1 MRVGYKM
8 NTLEGSPPSHPLGK
22 LFIGLVLAQ
31 ILATIQVYVSNFD
44 LHATVSAASSAGY
57 LTVPNQEVM
66 GSLQNL
72 TVAVYGGLF
81 FTFTVGAGVTL
92 ASMAAAWIW
101 GRLCS
106 SSKFALLAFA
116 IVWIAALI
124 SVNLHGFCLLPSL
137 YFLLI
142 PPVIFGLTAKKEI
155 HGYKSSGRLRILV
168 HFIPIPLLALIWFTQ
183 FDKALFLDLRDNL
196 LLSNFLGRKF
206 SEFYYTY
213 TLYPAEA
220 FKSLDQKTIKTF
232 KLENINSR
240 SINQKLHRRLI
251 VNGYLPLPETNKVDL
266 KIIAKDDQ
274 LAFQSGDQRIF
285 QIPLKQ
291 FLSDTS
297 KALQKFSQKTD
308 CYSSFRR
315 YTFLSLLIG
324 FPILI
329 YLMLHATLYYVL
341 RLFLKRNP
349 AAVTASIMCLIVGSG
364 VLVYFQSYRSANINF
379 NDISQALESESWQT
393 RVAALKAIQRE
404 KLEIADYR
412 SYPQLLQSPIL
423 QERYWLVRALAF
435 SRRSETY
442 TDLLAFVDD
451 ENINVRCMAFY
462 SLGLR
467 RNPRAVKVIEARM
480 RTSDSWYAQM
490 YAYNALRSLGWN
502 QKISP

>member
-1 MRVGYKM
+1 M
-8 NTLEGSPPSHPLGK
+8 NNPEGSPPSHPLGK
-22 LFIGLVLAQ
+22 LFTGLVLAQ
-31 ILATIQVYVSNFD
+31 ILATIQVYVSNND
-44 LHATVSAASSAGY
+44 LHATVSAASTAGY

-72 TVAVYGGLF
+72 AVALRGGLF

-92 ASMAAAWIW
+92 GTMAAAWVW
-101 GRLCS
+101 RRLCS
-106 SSKFALLAFA
+106 SNKFTLLAFA

-155 HGYKSSGRLRILV
+155 LGYKSSGRLRTLV
-168 HFIPIPLLALIWFTQ
+168 HLIPIPLLALLWFTQ

-220 FKSLDQKTIKTF
+220 FKSLDQKVIKTF

-240 SINQKLHRRLI
+240 EINQKLQNRLI
-251 VNGYLPLPETNKVDL
+251 VNGYLPLPETDKVDL
-266 KIIAKDDQ
+266 RIIAKDDL
-274 LAFQSGDQRIF
+274 LAFQSDDHKIF

-291 FLSDTS
+291 FLSDTPKS
-297 KALQKFSQKTD
+297 LQKFSQKTD

-315 YTFLSLLIG
+315 FTFLSLLIG

-329 YLMLHATLYYVL
+329 YLILHATIYYVL
-341 RLFLKRNP
+341 LVFLKRNA
-349 AAVTASIMCLIVGSG
+349 AAVTASIMCLIAGSG
-364 VLVYFQSYRSANINF
+364 ALVYFQSYRSANINF
-379 NDISQALESESWQT
+379 KDISQALASESWQT
-393 RVAALKAIQRE
+393 RVAALKVIQRE
-404 KLEIADYR
+404 KLEVFDYR
-412 SYPQLLQSPIL
+412 SYPRLLQSPIL
-423 QERYWLVRALAF
+423 QERYWLVRTLGF

-442 TDLLAFVDD
+442 ADLLAFVDD
-451 ENINVRCMAFY
+451 ESINVRCMAFY

-467 RNPRAVKVIEARM
+467 RNPKAIKLIEDRM
-480 RTSDSWYAQM
+480 RTSDSWYDQM
-490 YAYNALRSLGWN
+490 YAYNALRSLGWK

>member
-1 MRVGYKM
+1 M
-8 NTLEGSPPSHPLGK
+8 NNPESSLPSHPLGK

-31 ILATIQVYVSNFD
+31 ILATIQVYVSNIN
-44 LHATVSAASSAGY
+44 LHATVTAASTAGY

-72 TVAVYGGLF
+72 AVALYGGLF
-81 FTFTVGAGVTL
+81 FTFTVGTGVTL
-92 ASMAAAWIW
+92 GTMMAVWIW

-106 SSKFALLAFA
+106 SNKFALLAFA

-142 PPVIFGLTAKKEI
+142 PPVIFVLTAKKENFG
-155 HGYKSSGRLRILV
+155 HKSTGRLRKLV
-168 HFIPIPLLALIWFTQ
+168 HLLPIPLLALIWFTQ

-220 FKSLDQKTIKTF
+220 FKSLDQKVIKTF
-232 KLENINSR
+232 KLENINSG
-240 SINQKLHRRLI
+240 SINQKLHKRLI
-251 VNGYLPLPETNKVDL
+251 VNGYLPLPQTVKVDL
-266 KIIAKDDQ
+266 RIIVNDDQ
-274 LAFQSGDQRIF
+274 LAFQSGDHRIF
-285 QIPLKQ
+285 KIPLNQ
-291 FLSDTS
+291 FLSDTP
-297 KALQKFSQKTD
+297 KVLQKFSQKTD

-329 YLMLHATLYYVL
+329 YLILHATLYYVL
-341 RLFLKRNP
+341 ILFMKRNN
-349 AAVTASIMCLIVGSG
+349 AAMTASIMCLIVGSG
-364 VLVYFQSYRSANINF
+364 VLVYFQSYRSASISF

-404 KLEIADYR
+404 KLEISDYR

-442 TDLLAFVDD
+442 ADLLAFVDD

-467 RNPRAVKVIEARM
+467 RNPKAIRVIEARM
-480 RTSDSWYAQM
+480 RTSDSWYDQM
-490 YAYNALRSLGWN
+490 YAYNALRSLGWK

>member
-1 MRVGYKM
+1 M
-8 NTLEGSPPSHPLGK
+8 NNPESSPPSHPIGK

-31 ILATIQVYVSNFD
+31 ILATIQVYVSNIE
-44 LHATVSAASSAGY
+44 LHATVSAASTAGY
-57 LTVPNQEVM
+57 LTVPNQVAM
-66 GSLQNL
+66 GSLKNL
-72 TVAVYGGLF
+72 ATAVLGGLF
-81 FTFTVGAGVTL
+81 FTFTVGTGVTL
-92 ASMAAAWIW
+92 GTMAAAWIW

-106 SSKFALLAFA
+106 SNKFVLLAFT

-124 SVNLHGFCLLPSL
+124 SVNLNGYCLLPSL

-142 PPVIFGLTAKKEI
+142 PPVIFGLTANKEP
-155 HGYKSSGRLRILV
+155 HGHKSSGRLRTLV
-168 HFIPIPLLALIWFTQ
+168 HLIPIPLLALLWFTQ

-196 LLSNFLGRKF
+196 LLSNFLGKKF

-220 FKSLDQKTIKTF
+220 FKSLDQKVIKTCR
-232 KLENINSR
+232 LENINTL
-240 SINQKLHRRLI
+240 SINQKLHNRLI
-251 VNGYLPLPETNKVDL
+251 GNGYLPLPETDKVDL
-266 KIIAKDDQ
+266 RIIAEDDQ
-274 LAFQSGDQRIF
+274 LAFQSADQRIF

-291 FLSDTS
+291 FLSDTP

-329 YLMLHATLYYVL
+329 YLILHATLYYVL
-341 RLFLKRNP
+341 LLFLKRNTS
-349 AAVTASIMCLIVGSG
+349 AVTASIMCLIVGSG
-364 VLVYFQSYRSANINF
+364 VLVYFQSYRSGNINF

-404 KLEIADYR
+404 KLEIADYG
-412 SYPQLLQSPIL
+412 SYPQLLESQTL

-442 TDLLAFVDD
+442 ADLLAFVDD
-451 ENINVRCMAFY
+451 ENINVRCMAY
-462 SLGLR
+462 YALGLR
-467 RNPRAVKVIEARM
+467 RNPKAIKVIEARM
-480 RTSDSWYAQM
+480 RKSGSWYEQM
-490 YAYNALRSLGWN
+490 YAYNALRSLGWK